1 MRAAILALPAL
12 LLALELRHESVHEWS
27 GEDLLRPF
35 AASVDPGQRSFGPE
49 VGWSLP
55 WHLSVRGGARW
66 RFQTDDVALHAALR
80 FDLIRE

>member
-12 LLALELRHESVHEWS
+12 LLALELRHESAH
-27 GEDLLRPF
+27 DLRAFQP
-35 AASVDPGQRSFGPE
+35 ATEPGQRSFGPE